1 VESAN
6 WNSIGYKKL
15 IAKSTSAL
23 SERQRE
29 RQRERERERERE
41 RVRGGGRG
49 RGGRERQTFSASP
62 ELDLAMIDEAAYL

>member
-29 RQRERERERERE
+29 RQRERERESERW
-41 RVRGGGRG
+41 GRG
-49 RGGRERQTFSASP
+49 RGERETDFLRESGIRFG
-62 ELDLAMIDEAAYL
+62 DDR